1 MKTTEFTGTVT
12 ATNFILSSD
21 EKKDEMKNLN
31 ETNKTVMELNSK
43 KRVLAEAIES
53 FINNKLHEFQR
64 DNNITVAGITIDL
77 GYQKLQKVYP
87 SEVAKVDIDFGI
99 KL

>member
-1 MKTTEFTGTVT
+1 ME
-12 ATNFILSSD
+12 
-21 EKKDEMKNLN
+21 NLN

-43 KRVLAEAIES
+43 KMALVMSIES

>member
-1 MKTTEFTGTVT
+1 ME
-12 ATNFILSSD
+12 
-21 EKKDEMKNLN
+21 NLN

-43 KRVLAEAIES
+43 KMALVMSIES

-77 GYQKLQKVYP
+77 DYLKFDKKFP
-87 SEVAKVDIDFGI
+87 PEVAKVDIDFGK